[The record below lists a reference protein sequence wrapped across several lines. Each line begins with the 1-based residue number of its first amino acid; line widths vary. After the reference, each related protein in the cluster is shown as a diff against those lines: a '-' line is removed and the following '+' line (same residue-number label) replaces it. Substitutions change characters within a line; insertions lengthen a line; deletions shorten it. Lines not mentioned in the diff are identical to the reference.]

1 VDNED
6 LIPPGEEGHEKLGKL
21 RWLIEHFSAVSQ
33 ANYNCQ
39 VHCIVD
45 EMMLPYKS
53 RYCNIRQYMKDKPV
67 KYGLKV

>member
-6 LIPPGEEGHEKLGKL
+6 LIPAGEEGHDKLGKL
-21 RWLIEHFSAVSQ
+21 HWLIEHIAAVSQ

-39 VHCIVD
+39 VHCTVD
-45 EMMLPYKS
+45 EMMLPYKG
-53 RYCNIRQYMKDKPV
+53 RYCNIRQYMKGKPV